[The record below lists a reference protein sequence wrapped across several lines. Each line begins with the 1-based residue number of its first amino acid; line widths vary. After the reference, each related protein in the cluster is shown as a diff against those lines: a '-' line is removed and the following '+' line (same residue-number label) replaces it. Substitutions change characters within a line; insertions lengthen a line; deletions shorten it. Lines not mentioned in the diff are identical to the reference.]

1 MEESLSEDD
10 STQDRFEG
18 LGFRPQKVIE
28 YNNLLPYA
36 DKLDDESNRILATI
50 KSNLGRAVMLR
61 EICPGCRVWT
71 ARLMRLHFLPFN
83 KMRSNFPGNFCT
95 DILDSTD

>member
-18 LGFRPQKVIE
+18 LGFRPQKVVE

-36 DKLDDESNRILATI
+36 EKLDDESNRILATI

-71 ARLMRLHFLPFN
+71 ARLMRLHFLLIPIINCALIFC
-83 KMRSNFPGNFCT
+83 RNF
-95 DILDSTD
+95 